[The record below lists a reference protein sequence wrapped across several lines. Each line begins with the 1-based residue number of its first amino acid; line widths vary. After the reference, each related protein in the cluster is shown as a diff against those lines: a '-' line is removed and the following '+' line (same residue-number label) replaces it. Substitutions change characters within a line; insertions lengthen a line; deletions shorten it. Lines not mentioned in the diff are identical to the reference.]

1 MTNSEKS
8 VGRISEAILRPE
20 TDDATKPLCGRKRKV
35 TKMPRTLVM
44 TGRGRGLRP
53 GRAKESPYIMF
64 SLYKKYLESF
74 ERQESR
80 GKQEC
85 HNLVQEPFQI
95 KFLVR
100 IWF

>member
-1 MTNSEKS
+1 MTNSRKS

-20 TDDATKPLCGRKRKV
+20 TDDATKALCGRKRKV
-35 TKMPRTLVM
+35 TKMPMVM
-44 TGRGRGLRP
+44 MGRGRGLRP
-53 GRAKESPYIMF
+53 GRAKESPYIML

-85 HNLVQEPFQI
+85 HNLMQEPFQI